1 MNMQPAD
8 CVYPLSRLG
17 VKIFPLR
24 PRTKGGQYLESWKV
38 EASCYSDT
46 IDQWAARWPGCNWG
60 VACGEL
66 AHQDTSSHT
75 RLPQLLVLDCD
86 GASAYEWFC
95 GRFPQLAKSATVRT
109 GRDGGGAHVYLW
121 APPDCTLTIATHIE
135 TPVGTP
141 DDVAIDVRCNGGYV
155 VAPGSVHPSGRRY
168 EWAPGCFDED
178 GELCILDA
186 PSRWFDGRDAKHLL
200 VGMSAF
206 VAPTPAP
213 KTTPAPKPAP
223 MPTADEES
231 IHTRWLR
238 YYDSATEQIADAVAT
253 CADGDGHPVV
263 WRAACRLYELT
274 QPWQDDPAGLLL
286 DAVSRW
292 TYRKNGR
299 SRRTVMA
306 DVVKACEDAR
316 KKVTPVDPV
325 ETLSKG
331 EDVKISF
338 DSAQVETLVQA
349 CTATPKATEP
359 PSSAASVATAS
370 GGDVSGV
377 AWTKNKAGEK
387 CCKKTCSNLTAILDG
402 DRRLGLLAYDDAT
415 DRIVWRDAPAEH
427 PEWAGAAL
435 RDCDLVWLCSMIE
448 QYYGTTWSFV
458 YVQQVLS
465 LVAQSRSY
473 NSFLESID
481 SPWDG
486 VDRLSHGASRYFGTE
501 DSAYNNEALRRWL
514 IGLMA
519 RQFATAA
526 QPVKMDYVLLLQ
538 GPQGCGKTSGIETLA
553 GTRHFATSPLEPGNK
568 DCTMILHSASV
579 VVYDEL
585 GGRQRRDLEAIKNHI
600 TTSTD
605 KYRRP
610 YGLVVGEQP
619 RRCAMAATTNDD
631 TPLYDATGNRRWLL
645 LRCGRID
652 VKAIEKERTQILAQA
667 LAEYQ
672 AWTRGDED
680 ARPWWF
686 RPGVDDVLIAAA
698 EQKQNEAT
706 STDEIETEVLAY
718 VSTAFVQHDKLSI
731 KDIVDAVFRPDST
744 EKSLALI
751 SRYSR
756 EISKILKVRC
766 GLECVHTKLGNR
778 WQRKE

>member
-1 MNMQPAD
+1 MNIVD
-8 CVYPLSRLG
+8 CVYPLTRLG

-24 PRTKGGQYLESWKV
+24 AKTKDGHLLKSWK

-46 IDQWAARWPGCNWG
+46 IDQWSSRWPGCNWG

-66 AHQDTSSHT
+66 GHQDTTST
-75 RLPQLLVLDCD
+75 AKLPQLLVLDCD
-86 GASAYEWFC
+86 GQSAYEWFASKY
-95 GRFPQLAKSATVRT
+95 PQLCGCVVRT

-121 APPDCTLTIATHIE
+121 APHDCELTIATHIE
-135 TPVGTP
+135 LPSGAP
-141 DDVAIDVRCNGGYV
+141 DDVVIDVRCNGGYV
-155 VAPGSVHPSGRRY
+155 VAPGSIHPSGRRY
-168 EWAPGCFDED
+168 EWAPGCVDED
-178 GELCILDA
+178 GELAIMDA
-186 PSRWFDGRDAKHLL
+186 PAEWFDGRDAKHLL
-200 VGMSAF
+200 VGVPAATP
-206 VAPTPAP
+206 VPAPAPAPAKTTHTPASA
-213 KTTPAPKPAP
+213 PA
-223 MPTADEES
+223 ADEES

-238 YYDSATEQIADAVAT
+238 YYDSAVEQIADEVAK
-253 CADGDGHPVV
+253 CDDGDGHPVV

-274 QPWQDDPAGLLL
+274 QPWQDDPSCLLL

-292 TYRKNGR
+292 TFRKNGR

-306 DVVKACEDAR
+306 DVVKACADAQKR
-316 KKVTPVDPV
+316 VTPVDPV
-325 ETLSKG
+325 ETLRRD
-331 EDVKISF
+331 EDAKISF
-338 DSAQVETLVQA
+338 DPAQVEALSQA
-349 CTATPKATEP
+349 CAAKQKPADSAATPPSATP
-359 PSSAASVATAS
+359 A
-370 GGDVSGV
+370 GDVPGV
-377 AWTKNKAGEK
+377 TWSKNKNGER

-402 DRRLGLLAYDDAT
+402 DRRLGCLAYDDAT

-473 NSFLESID
+473 NSFLESITA
-481 SPWDG
+481 PWDG
-486 VDRLSHGASRYFGTE
+486 VDRLEHGAARYFGT
-501 DSAYNNEALRRWL
+501 DDTLYSNEALRRWL

-526 QPVKMDYVLLLQ
+526 RPVKMDYVLLLQ
-538 GPQGCGKTSGIETLA
+538 GPQGCGKTSGLETLA

-631 TPLYDATGNRRWLL
+631 TPLYDATGNRRWLI

-652 VKAIEKERTQILAQA
+652 VRAIEKDRTQILAQA

-672 AWTRGDED
+672 AWMRGDAG

-686 RPGVDDVLIAAA
+686 RPGVDDELIAAA
-698 EQKQNEAT
+698 TQKQNEAT
-706 STDEIETEVLAY
+706 STDEIESEVLAY
-718 VSTAFVQHDKLSI
+718 VSTAFAQHEKLSI
-731 KDIVDAVFRPDST
+731 KDIIDAVFRPDST
-744 EKSLALI
+744 EKTIALT

-778 WQRKE
+778 WQRKEQQ